1 EKIRKSLFELA
12 GVERRRPVT
21 LATRWTPSR
30 GNLLAGSVYPKSQAC
45 SLNEPRPRITHDTV
59 LRLHESRIKSRT
71 VLVRGGFPSPFR
83 SGQPV
88 RSGFPSPFVAAS
100 PPRCEARLCL
110 AVKSGKQWGLCPGF
124 GLWPNVWAKPERGA
138 QPPYV
143 SLRRT
148 ARHSLASHR
157 GGEAATNCDRVGEAA
172 TNWDRRGEAYEL
184 GRVGEAATNWDRGGE
199 AATNC
204 DRVGEAATNWDRRGE
219 AATNCDRVG

>member
-1 EKIRKSLFELA
+1 MNQALRAELSLFVA
-12 GVERRRPVT
+12 
-21 LATRWTPSR
+21 
-30 GNLLAGSVYPKSQAC
+30 
-45 SLNEPRPRITHDTV
+45 
-59 LRLHESRIKSRT
+59 
-71 VLVRGGFPSPFR
+71 GFPSPFR

-184 GRVGEAATNWDRGGE
+184 GRVGEAAANWDRGE
-199 AATNC
+199 Q
-204 DRVGEAATNWDRRGE
+204 RRDELMQFG
-219 AATNCDRVG
+219 